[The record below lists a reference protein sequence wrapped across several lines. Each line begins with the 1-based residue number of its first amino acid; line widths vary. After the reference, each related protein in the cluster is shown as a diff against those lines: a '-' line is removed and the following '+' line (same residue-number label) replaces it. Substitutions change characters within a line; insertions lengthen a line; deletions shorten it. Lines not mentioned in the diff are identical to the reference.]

1 MPPVKNK
8 YKKHILLLPL
18 LICCFS
24 KAGAQYDLGRPSLLI
39 RAEDGLPNHY
49 FRGLAMD
56 ADGFMW
62 IGSYDGLARFD
73 GTQIKT
79 FFHQADDSSS
89 LAHSAV
95 ASLAASPADGKIWA
109 GTYGGLSVFDPV
121 QGRFHSYYH
130 IPSDSTSLISN
141 FIEWI
146 YIDRQN
152 ASWISS
158 GSQVLT
164 RYEPATDAFVHY
176 YPRPAEAG
184 PAPGGPSPKERILAV
199 CQAPG
204 NDALLWISTNLRF
217 FRFDKYKLQFNYPQ
231 LPLKDIGQVF
241 PHSDGYLYLL
251 GREGDIQVYDPA
263 GQKIIKEVR
272 ARNGWSVHKI
282 LRKSDE
288 ALWLS
293 CNEGVAV
300 LDSRDFSISY
310 PWVNDIQA
318 KKNYEIDFVDRQGRL
333 WSASI
338 AGLQLFDPLTTQ
350 FRNYIFETSGAVHP
364 YITQKIIED
373 PGHRWLYMSV
383 NGGEGIYRFDLQSRD
398 WLHIPMPKDYG
409 APLFYGKDLAFLKNG
424 QLLILESSEILALS
438 PDGRSMVVHPISSK
452 LPEERNWLN
461 FFVDSKGYLWLGGGA
476 SGVSR
481 IDPGSGEAEP
491 FGKWFPGCGQMRFR
505 YAFCEDSRH
514 NVWISNCTGFG
525 FYSYERDTV
534 YLFPYSENGPN
545 GNTFQRAKD
554 FAEGR
559 DGLLWVSNEEDGE
572 LGRVDL
578 DHPEQGLFEKFSLR
592 EKVKNGAIPI
602 EKGVA
607 RDITAMTKL
616 AVDANNNLWGISPA
630 GLIKLKPDL
639 SGLEIY
645 NEQDGL
651 RWLDEEL
658 KVATAN
664 QMEKLSTGDLV
675 VGFRKGLSIFSP
687 SRLKSSRER
696 PRPYLTSFKVYNN
709 EWAADSSLLY
719 VQTIRLGHRQNYF
732 SFDFSSIGYTHPEKY
747 QYQYKL
753 EGVDQDWVYAGQR
766 NYAAYTNVHG
776 GDYTFLVKVANSDG
790 LWNEEPAK
798 IRLLVATPWW
808 QQLWFRGACCCCC
821 SPEPTLFTAP
831 AWGRSGKRNALK
843 RNSTRSSPTWS

>member
-109 GTYGGLSVFDPV
+109 GTYGGLSVFDPG

-130 IPSDSTSLISN
+130 IPSDSPSLISN

-164 RYEPATDAFVHY
+164 RYEPTTDAFVHY

-272 ARNGWSVHKI
+272 ARNGWS
-282 LRKSDE
+282 
-288 ALWLS
+288 
-293 CNEGVAV
+293 
-300 LDSRDFSISY
+300 
-310 PWVNDIQA
+310 
-318 KKNYEIDFVDRQGRL
+318 
-333 WSASI
+333 
-338 AGLQLFDPLTTQ
+338 
-350 FRNYIFETSGAVHP
+350 
-364 YITQKIIED
+364 
-373 PGHRWLYMSV
+373 
-383 NGGEGIYRFDLQSRD
+383 
-398 WLHIPMPKDYG
+398 
-409 APLFYGKDLAFLKNG
+409 
-424 QLLILESSEILALS
+424 
-438 PDGRSMVVHPISSK
+438 
-452 LPEERNWLN
+452 
-461 FFVDSKGYLWLGGGA
+461 
-476 SGVSR
+476 
-481 IDPGSGEAEP
+481 
-491 FGKWFPGCGQMRFR
+491 
-505 YAFCEDSRH
+505 
-514 NVWISNCTGFG
+514 
-525 FYSYERDTV
+525 
-534 YLFPYSENGPN
+534 
-545 GNTFQRAKD
+545 RA
-554 FAEGR
+554 
-559 DGLLWVSNEEDGE
+559 
-572 LGRVDL
+572 
-578 DHPEQGLFEKFSLR
+578 
-592 EKVKNGAIPI
+592 
-602 EKGVA
+602 
-607 RDITAMTKL
+607 
-616 AVDANNNLWGISPA
+616 
-630 GLIKLKPDL
+630 
-639 SGLEIY
+639 
-645 NEQDGL
+645 
-651 RWLDEEL
+651 
-658 KVATAN
+658 
-664 QMEKLSTGDLV
+664 
-675 VGFRKGLSIFSP
+675 
-687 SRLKSSRER
+687 
-696 PRPYLTSFKVYNN
+696 
-709 EWAADSSLLY
+709 
-719 VQTIRLGHRQNYF
+719 
-732 SFDFSSIGYTHPEKY
+732 
-747 QYQYKL
+747 
-753 EGVDQDWVYAGQR
+753 
-766 NYAAYTNVHG
+766 
-776 GDYTFLVKVANSDG
+776 
-790 LWNEEPAK
+790 
-798 IRLLVATPWW
+798 
-808 QQLWFRGACCCCC
+808 
-821 SPEPTLFTAP
+821 
-831 AWGRSGKRNALK
+831 
-843 RNSTRSSPTWS
+843 